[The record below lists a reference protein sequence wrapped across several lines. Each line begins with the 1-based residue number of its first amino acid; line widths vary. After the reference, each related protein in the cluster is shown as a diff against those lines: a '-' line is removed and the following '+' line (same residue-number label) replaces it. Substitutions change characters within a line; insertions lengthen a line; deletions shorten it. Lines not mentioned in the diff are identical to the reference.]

1 MPNEKK
7 NINIG
12 FIINYRLDGWLGVTN
27 YYLNLFNT
35 IKSFSKKR
43 NDKIKIII
51 ITDNFITNKEKSYFK
66 NFKIIKTKN
75 LNRKN
80 KFIKILKPFSN
91 NFFGKNLFFEK
102 FLKKNNIDI
111 ISHTSF
117 LGIKLKK
124 FQV

>member
-1 MPNEKK
+1 MLNEKK

-66 NFKIIKTKN
+66 NLKIIKTKN
-75 LNRKN
+75 LNRKSKLI
-80 KFIKILKPFSN
+80 KFLNLFQIIFL
-91 NFFGKNLFFEK
+91 GKNFFFEK
-102 FLKKNNIDI
+102 FLKK
-111 ISHTSF
+111 
-117 LGIKLKK
+117 K
-124 FQV
+124 QY

>member
-43 NDKIKIII
+43 NDKQRHMWR
-51 ITDNFITNKEKSYFK
+51 YH
-66 NFKIIKTKN
+66 
-75 LNRKN
+75 
-80 KFIKILKPFSN
+80 
-91 NFFGKNLFFEK
+91 
-102 FLKKNNIDI
+102 KKRSPQCNQ
-111 ISHTSF
+111 
-117 LGIKLKK
+117 K
-124 FQV
+124 